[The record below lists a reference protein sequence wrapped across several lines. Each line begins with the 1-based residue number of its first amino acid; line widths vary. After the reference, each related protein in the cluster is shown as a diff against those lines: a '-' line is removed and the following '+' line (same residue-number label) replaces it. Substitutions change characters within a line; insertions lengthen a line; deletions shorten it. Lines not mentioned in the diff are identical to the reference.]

1 MALSTAQL
9 QLIEQRVANDTQ
21 SIGAAYFLWFFLGL
35 IGAHRFYLRRPGS
48 GIAML
53 LTIGGFGIWWL
64 IDIFLIP
71 GMVRQSRETLRQRL
85 TTDMLATGAVEP
97 LAA

>member
-35 IGAHRFYLRRPGS
+35 IGVHRFYLRRVGT

-53 LTIGGFGIWWL
+53 LTLGGFGIWWL

-71 GMVRQSRETLRQRL
+71 GMVRHNRESMRQRL
-85 TTDMLATGAVEP
+85 TTDMLANGTAEAE
-97 LAA
+97 AA